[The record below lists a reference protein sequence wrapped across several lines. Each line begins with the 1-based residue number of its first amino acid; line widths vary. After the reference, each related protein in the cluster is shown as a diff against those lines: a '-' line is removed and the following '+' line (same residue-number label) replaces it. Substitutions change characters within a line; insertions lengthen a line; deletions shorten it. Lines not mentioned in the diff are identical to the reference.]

1 MSVTEKR
8 LLLVLGSPRRHGNT
22 EILAETLGESAQ
34 RSGFSVHTV
43 HLAGMNLKG
52 CIDCRKCWTTGAPC
66 VQRDDMEQVYAEL
79 IPASVVAFASPLYF
93 YSWSSQIKPVWDR
106 LLPFYTPKSPH
117 DFRGKGT
124 ILLSAAGDSDPS
136 AFDGLKLS
144 FKHSTNY
151 LGWRILGEICATDVY
166 PAGEIK
172 EKGDWLERAKT
183 LGSCLS

>member
-1 MSVTEKR
+1 MTEQR
-8 LLLVLGSPRRHGNT
+8 LLLILGSPRRGGNT

-34 RSGFSVHTV
+34 RAGFSVHTV

-52 CIDCRKCWTTGAPC
+52 CIDCRKCWTTGAAC
-66 VQRDDMEQVYAEL
+66 VQRDDMEQIYSEL

-106 LLPFYTPKSPH
+106 LIPFYSPKSPH
-117 DFRGKGT
+117 DFKGKGAV
-124 ILLSAAGDSDPS
+124 LLSAAGDADAS

-151 LGWRILGEICATDVY
+151 LGWRILGEICANDVY

-172 EKGDWLERAKT
+172 GKGDWLEKAKA
-183 LGSCLS
+183 LGSSLS